1 MSPPVSPLPPEDS
14 TRDAPAPVR
23 NLEFKAG
30 LLLALMALL
39 VVGSV
44 LYLLHARGVF
54 ESTQRLTLVADDSE
68 GVVVGM
74 DLTFSGFPI
83 GRVRRI
89 ELADEGNAHI
99 VVDVASKDWR
109 WLRQSSVFTLER
121 GLVGAPRIRAYT
133 GMLTDQPLED
143 GAVRP
148 VLRGDLSAEIP
159 KLMGTL
165 RDLAQNLTSMTSSDS
180 PLNASLGNVQTVTE
194 RLKGPGG
201 GLSVLMGGDAETR
214 KLLTVL
220 DNTNTLLA
228 RMDQLAARTDTLVGR
243 ADQQVFGP
251 EGVMKEVRATVV
263 QLNGVL
269 ADTRTSLRKVDAVL
283 VEAQAAGA
291 NVREAT
297 VDLGRLRADVEA
309 SLRKVDGL
317 VNEINR
323 KWPFAR
329 DTEVKLP

>member
-1 MSPPVSPLPPEDS
+1 MTPPQNEHDPAQETLPPVK
-14 TRDAPAPVR
+14 
-23 NLEFKAG
+23 NLEFKAA
-30 LLLALMALL
+30 LLLALMAAL
-39 VVGSV
+39 VVGSAIFL
-44 LYLLHARGVF
+44 LYARGAF
-54 ESTQRLTLVADDSE
+54 ESTTRLTLVADDSE

-74 DLTFSGFPI
+74 DLTVSGFPI

-99 VVDVASKDWR
+99 IVDVASKDWR

-121 GLVGAPRIRAYT
+121 GLVGAPRIRAFT
-133 GMLTDQPLED
+133 GVLTDTPLEV

-159 KLMGTL
+159 RLMGTL
-165 RDLAQNLTSMTSSDS
+165 RDLAQNLTTMTSTDS
-180 PLNASLGNVQTVTE
+180 PLNASLGNVQAVTD

-201 GLSVLMGGDAETR
+201 GLGVLMGGDTETK

-228 RMDQLAARTDTLVGR
+228 RMDKLAVKTDLLVGR
-243 ADQQVFGP
+243 ADTQVFGP
-251 EGVMKEVRATVV
+251 EGVMKDVQAAVV

-269 ADTRTSLRKVDAVL
+269 TDTRASLKKIDAVL
-283 VEAQAAGA
+283 VEAQAVGSNA
-291 NVREAT
+291 REAT
-297 VDLGRLRADVEA
+297 ADLGLLRADVEA
-309 SLRKVDGL
+309 SLRRVDGL